1 MKQQQRLTAAA
12 LVVCGLTL
20 VAPPAD
26 AQVRDLQD
34 RTLTADDGTAFV
46 VTSGVVRVPEER
58 AGSGAGARTIDLA
71 VVRIRRGPAPSRTAH
86 VVLAGGPGDS
96 GVNLVLGMARQ
107 GGAGLADL
115 IAGDYI
121 GIDQRGTGQSTPN
134 LASTA
139 LYGLPLEEAG
149 SPATWLPVME
159 RASKTVAAEFTARG
173 IRLQGYNTRESADD
187 VEDVRRALGYDR
199 ITLWGR
205 SYGSHLALAVLRR
218 HPAAIDRL
226 VLIGPEGPNHTWKLP
241 SQVDEVL
248 QRLEDKTGL
257 PQLRGQM
264 REVIAQLARTPA
276 VVDTTHPMTRQPI
289 SVTIGAFDLQW
300 ITAQALA
307 DPRAITTLP
316 VAYREMA
323 AGDFRR
329 IAPLVVLRRARLGVE
344 SAMKHM
350 MDVSSGATAERLAR
364 IEREAATSILG
375 NAINFPG
382 LFLRHAWG
390 TPDLGDDFRAPVT
403 SSAPVLILVGDLD
416 PRTPIENGREIAR
429 TLTNGRLVVVENASH
444 QFDVFGSAPI
454 RTVLGQFLSG
464 AAITAAPITLPPLPF
479 QK

>member
-1 MKQQQRLTAAA
+1 MKRQRRLTVAT
-12 LVVCGLTL
+12 LVVSGLTL
-20 VAPPAD
+20 IASLAD
-26 AQVRDLQD
+26 AQIRDIQD

-58 AGSGAGARTIDLA
+58 GSAGTRTIDLA
-71 VVRIRRGPAPSRTAH
+71 VVRVRRGPAPSRTAH

-107 GGAGLADL
+107 GGAALADL
-115 IAGDYI
+115 IAGDYV

-134 LASTA
+134 LASSV

-149 SPATWLPVME
+149 SPASWLPAME
-159 RASKTVAAEFTARG
+159 RASQAVAAEFTARG

-199 ITLWGR
+199 VTLWGR
-205 SYGSHLALAVLRR
+205 SYGSHLALAILRR
-218 HPAAIDRL
+218 HPAAVDRL

-248 QRLEDKTGL
+248 QRLEAKTGL
-257 PQLRGQM
+257 PHLRVLM
-264 REVIAQLARTPA
+264 RDVIARLARTPA
-276 VVDTTHPMTRQPI
+276 VVDTTHPVTRQPV

-307 DPRAITTLP
+307 DPRAIATLP

-329 IAPLVVLRRARLGVE
+329 IAPLVLLRRARLGVE

-382 LFLRHAWG
+382 MFLREAWG

-429 TLTNGRLVVVENASH
+429 TLANGRLVVVENASH